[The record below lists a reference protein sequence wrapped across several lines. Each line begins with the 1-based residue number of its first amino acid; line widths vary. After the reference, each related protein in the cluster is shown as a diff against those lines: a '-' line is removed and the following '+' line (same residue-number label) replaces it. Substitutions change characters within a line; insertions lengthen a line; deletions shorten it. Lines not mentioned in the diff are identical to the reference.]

1 MHSLTTRES
10 SRKRSN
16 GRCRPTGGDW
26 KITDSLLVAIYGANN
41 TAQPR
46 RAEWKKRSPRRR
58 RRNNSNF
65 CLFNS
70 FIFPRVR
77 QQRKWPIGHRPK
89 TGRDISLSGEV
100 VVVVVVGEM
109 KTVIAKSWHKCVEL
123 YRWLCDRRSAA
134 AIPFSFYYQD
144 RVCIL
149 CNIHDCYYLFIS
161 LTDRRWPTKP
171 SQPPRDNIFFFL

>member
-1 MHSLTTRES
+1 
-10 SRKRSN
+10 
-16 GRCRPTGGDW
+16 
-26 KITDSLLVAIYGANN
+26 
-41 TAQPR
+41 
-46 RAEWKKRSPRRR
+46 
-58 RRNNSNF
+58 
-65 CLFNS
+65 
-70 FIFPRVR
+70 
-77 QQRKWPIGHRPK
+77 
-89 TGRDISLSGEV
+89 V

-171 SQPPRDNIFFFL
+171 SQPPRDNIFFFPLDITQKKKTIEYLLSHSIEKFIASWMEAHWTRINPDFGFIADFTWFIDSTQRYKSI